1 MTRTWNPW
9 AELEEAQRRLSRAVP
24 SENAAWLPATD
35 IVESSGGV
43 ELVIDLPDAD
53 ESSLEVTSE
62 QNRLNV
68 TANRRARSAE
78 GRTVRYQGRPQGRFA
93 RSFSVPPSFDLAHVT
108 AAYENGVLTL
118 TVPRA
123 ASAQPRK
130 IDVRT
135 PRAALEGDRD
145 AVRDG
150 AQADERTAEYA

>member
-1 MTRTWNPW
+1 M

-43 ELVIDLPDAD
+43 ELVIDLPDAY

-68 TANRRARSAE
+68 RANRRVRTAA

-93 RSFSVPPSFDLAHVT
+93 RTFSVPNSFDLAHAT

-118 TVPRA
+118 SVPRA
-123 ASAQPRK
+123 ASALPRK

-135 PRAALEGDRD
+135 PRAAPKGEGQDT
-145 AVRDG
+145 AHNG
-150 AQADERTAEYA
+150 AQADERVAEYA

>member
-9 AELEEAQRRLSRAVP
+9 AELEETQRRLNRTVS
-24 SENAAWLPATD
+24 SDAAWLPGTD
-35 IVESSGGV
+35 VVESADAV

-62 QNRLNV
+62 QNRLSV
-68 TANRRARSAE
+68 KANRRARTTE

-93 RSFSVPPSFDLAHVT
+93 RTFSVPPSFDLTHVT
-108 AAYENGVLTL
+108 AAYESGVLTL

-135 PRAALEGDRD
+135 SRAAPKGNGQDT
-145 AVRDG
+145 VHNG
-150 AQADERTAEYA
+150 AQADERAAEYA

>member
-1 MTRTWNPW
+1 MTRIWNPW
-9 AELEEAQRRLSRAVP
+9 AELGEVQRRLERAA
-24 SENAAWLPATD
+24 SSDAAWLPATD
-35 IVESSGGV
+35 IVESEGGV
-43 ELVIDLPDAD
+43 ELVIDLPGAD

-62 QNRLNV
+62 QNRLSV
-68 TANRRARSAE
+68 KANRRVRAAE

-93 RSFSVPPSFDLAHVT
+93 RTFSVPNSYNLAHVT

-135 PRAALEGDRD
+135 PRAAPQGDGQNT
-145 AVRDG
+145 AHNG
-150 AQADERTAEYA
+150 TQADERVAEYA

>member
-9 AELEEAQRRLSRAVP
+9 AELEEMQRRLDRAA
-24 SENAAWLPATD
+24 SSAAAWLPATD
-35 IVESSGGV
+35 IIEGADSV

-93 RSFSVPPSFDLAHVT
+93 RSFSVPPSYDLSHVT